1 MRRKLKVNV
10 VAAAAA
16 AVQRTTN
23 FFQTSVNFWFYSTIL
38 YDSHLKKRKPTV
50 RTLGF
55 KVRFL
60 VIGPI

>member
-10 VAAAAA
+10 VVAA

-23 FFQTSVNFWFYSTIL
+23 FFQTSVNFWFYSIIL
-38 YDSHLKKRKPTV
+38 YDSHLKKKKTSG

-60 VIGPI
+60 VIAPV